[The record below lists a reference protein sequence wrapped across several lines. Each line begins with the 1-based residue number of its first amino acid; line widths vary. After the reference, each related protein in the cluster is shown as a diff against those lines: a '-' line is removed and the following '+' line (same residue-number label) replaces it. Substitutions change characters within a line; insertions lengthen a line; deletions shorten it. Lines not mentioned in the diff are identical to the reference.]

1 VDVAILGRGLLDRPP
16 GSDVGAAWA
25 FPDVAL
31 RLVRT
36 VGRCR
41 QDRRSASGLV
51 LAVLW
56 LVLGAA
62 GWWVVVASLGSDRG
76 RELRRL
82 LEIES
87 ELTATEADRVWAL
100 IRDIF
105 VSVLP
110 WLMLLVVAL
119 MVSSAYSIALVAR
132 VVRTHVEHP
141 ARSGQ
146 PDVALG
152 SVFTGAAR
160 RVPAV
165 LGAGIVVV
173 AVYAA
178 GWAVGAVLVALVV
191 LVGGGAVAIVLT
203 AIFVMLLVVM
213 VTAWLWGRLTL
224 ATVIAAD
231 GGHGIGVRRSWE
243 LTEGRFWFAVG
254 RLLVTAMIAGAAGG
268 VVNALTGFGQF
279 LGFVVFLA
287 MVVLLQALAF
297 GVSIIVTTCG
307 HLAPSTSSSPT
318 DRSDWW
324 ISARVVERQ
333 RVHVGSG
340 AHGDL
345 TRRQGRTGHRRIEG
359 HRQGDRLVARGI
371 GRQGHDQ
378 QPKEGPAR
386 GRCGRT
392 WPARSRSSPPMRVM
406 PTPAS
411 GR

>member
-1 VDVAILGRGLLDRPP
+1 MPPP
-16 GSDVGAAWA
+16 GWYDDPEQPWTWRYWDGAYWTGHRAPMWVPPGRSPTSLSAW
-25 FPDVAL
+25 FEQSVAAGKIAVR
-31 RLVRT
+31 RL
-36 VGRCR
+36 
-41 QDRRSASGLV
+41 GLV

-87 ELTATEADRVWAL
+87 ELTAPQADRVWVL

-105 VSVLP
+105 VSALP

-132 VVRTHVEHP
+132 VVRTHVEHS

-146 PDVALG
+146 PDVAPG

-191 LVGGGAVAIVLT
+191 FAGGGAVAIVLT
-203 AIFVMLLVVM
+203 AIFVIPLVVV

-307 HLAPSTSSSPT
+307 HLA
-318 DRSDWW
+318 
-324 ISARVVERQ
+324 ALEQ
-333 RVHVGSG
+333 
-340 AHGDL
+340 
-345 TRRQGRTGHRRIEG
+345 
-359 HRQGDRLVARGI
+359 LVADRP
-371 GRQGHDQ
+371 Q
-378 QPKEGPAR
+378 
-386 GRCGRT
+386 
-392 WPARSRSSPPMRVM
+392 
-406 PTPAS
+406 
-411 GR
+411 